1 MFVRLKVE
9 VLVPDGPEQE
19 VRDCEIDEEGSGI
32 VVVVVVDVVVV
43 DVVVVDVIDELR
55 HSFSNAIFV
64 LSAWSLDIPDE

>member
-1 MFVRLKVE
+1 LFVRLKVE

-43 DVVVVDVIDELR
+43 DVIDELR

>member
-1 MFVRLKVE
+1 LFVRLKVE

-43 DVVVVDVIDELR
+43 DVIDELR
-55 HSFSNAIFV
+55 HSFSNAVFV

>member
-19 VRDCEIDEEGSGI
+19 LRDCEIDEEGSGI
-32 VVVVVVDVVVV
+32 VVVVVDVVVV
-43 DVVVVDVIDELR
+43 DVVVVDVVGELR
-55 HSFSNAIFV
+55 HSFSNAVFV

>member
-43 DVVVVDVIDELR
+43 DVIDELR
-55 HSFSNAIFV
+55 HSFSNAVFV

>member
-19 VRDCEIDEEGSGI
+19 VRDWEIDEEGSGI

-43 DVVVVDVIDELR
+43 DVIDELR
-55 HSFSNAIFV
+55 HSFSNAVFV

>member
-43 DVVVVDVIDELR
+43 DVIDELR